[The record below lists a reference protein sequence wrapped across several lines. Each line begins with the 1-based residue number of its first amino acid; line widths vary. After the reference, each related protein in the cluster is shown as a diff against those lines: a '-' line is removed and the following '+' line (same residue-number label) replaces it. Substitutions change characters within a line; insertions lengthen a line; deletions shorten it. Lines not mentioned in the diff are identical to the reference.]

1 MNKVKIR
8 REVYNA
14 FKTYMQDIKI
24 FRTGLNVYREK
35 EDDLYVADVEGYYS
49 LGKNLIVVNY
59 TDAGA
64 TNKNY
69 NEMLAV
75 MITKESKK
83 IKQDDYFTIN
93 NIKYRIIN
101 IQNVLDI
108 YLDLTLERM

>member
-1 MNKVKIR
+1 MNKSKIR

-14 FKTYMQDIKI
+14 FKPYMQDIRI
-24 FRTGLNVYREK
+24 FRTGVNDYREK

-69 NEMLAV
+69 NEMLSV
-75 MITKESKK
+75 MLDSNSLK
-83 IKQDDYFTIN
+83 IRKDDCLTIN